1 MPSAE
6 FSTWVGELVRRHR
19 AGLLRS
25 AVALGLQPDE
35 ALDVVQDAFAIF
47 LSRPEWR
54 ALPRHT
60 PDAER
65 LLGALVRNTA
75 RTHRRRPHRRH
86 QALED
91 DPVEEIVE
99 VAPLPDALLAEAEEH
114 HRLTG
119 CVATLKEMQRA
130 VVVARLFEGDSG
142 LEAAS
147 RLGMTPRNVAVVLHR
162 ARKRLE
168 ACLAESRARAA

>member
-1 MPSAE
+1 MPSSD

-19 AGLLRS
+19 SGLVRS
-25 AVALGLQPDE
+25 AVALGLHVDE
-35 ALDVVQDAFAIF
+35 ALDVVQEAFAIF
-47 LSRPEWR
+47 VARPEWHG
-54 ALPRHT
+54 LPRHT
-60 PDAER
+60 ADAER
-65 LLGALVRNTA
+65 LLSALVRNTA

-86 QALED
+86 EALDEA
-91 DPVEEIVE
+91 PGLEPAEL
-99 VAPLPDALLAEAEEH
+99 APLPDALIAAAEEH
-114 HRLTG
+114 HRLSG

-142 LEAAS
+142 LETAS

-168 ACLAESRARAA
+168 ACLAQSRAPVM